1 MIQKILLYAS
11 RTLWASIFLLG
22 SIAGH
27 AQDPSPA
34 PEQVLVFTKTNG
46 YRHSAIEAGVKAIKK
61 LGEKHRFEVTQTED
75 ALSFHP
81 DNLKKYQLVL
91 FLNTTENVLDEKEQK
106 AFEDYISKGGNYMG
120 IHAAADTEYEWPW
133 YNKLVGAYFESH
145 PNDPNVKEAVVS
157 LVNKNHP
164 ATAHLKS
171 KWTRTDEW
179 YNYKNIQPHI
189 KVLLNLEESSYQG
202 GTNGANHPIAWY
214 HETLGGRAFYTGGGH
229 TEESYNDPLFLQHLW
244 GGIAYCLRR

>member
-1 MIQKILLYAS
+1 MKKTNTLLKPLFILLFVIAS
-11 RTLWASIFLLG
+11 LG
-22 SIAGH
+22 IY
-27 AQDPSPA
+27 AQDQATA
-34 PEQVLVFTKTNG
+34 PEQVLVFTKTSG
-46 YRHSAIEAGVKAIKK
+46 YRHSAIETGVAAIKK
-61 LGEKHRFEVTQTED
+61 LGEEHHFGVTQTED
-75 ALSFHP
+75 AFSFHS

-106 AFEDYISKGGNYMG
+106 AFEDYIYKGGNYMG
-120 IHAAADTEYEWPW
+120 IHAATDTEYEWPW

-179 YNYKNIQPHI
+179 YSYKNIQPHLNI
-189 KVLLNLEESSYQG
+189 LLNLEESSYSG

-229 TEESYNDPLFLQHLW
+229 TEESYKEPDFLQHIW
-244 GGIAYCLRR
+244 GGIAYCLGRE